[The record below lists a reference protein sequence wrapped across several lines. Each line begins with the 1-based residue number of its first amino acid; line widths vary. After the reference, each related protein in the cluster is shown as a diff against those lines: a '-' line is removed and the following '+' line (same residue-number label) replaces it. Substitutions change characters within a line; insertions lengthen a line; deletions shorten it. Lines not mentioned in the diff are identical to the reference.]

1 MSDYDA
7 IIIGGGPAGL
17 TAGLY
22 LSRANWKTLL
32 LEKNCFGGYIM
43 NIETIE
49 NYPGFPEGISGALL
63 GSQMADQ
70 AEKFGLKMEM
80 AEVTG
85 LEIATTSKWVSCSDG
100 NRYSADTVI
109 IAGGS
114 HLKKL
119 GVPGEEELRGKGIIS
134 CALCD
139 GQEFAN
145 KVIAVCGGGD
155 AGVTEA
161 LYLSKL
167 ASKVNLV
174 EFMPKL
180 TATSILQDRVAS
192 NPKIEVHVGTK
203 VEAILGKDHVTGLEI
218 RKSGNAKTEVL
229 PVEGLLVHIGL
240 DPNTGYLN
248 GIVPLDG
255 QRKITVSNK
264 METDLPGVF
273 SAGDIRSG
281 SYGQVCTAVGDG
293 GTAAIS
299 AIRYL
304 QTLSK

>member
-7 IIIGGGPAGL
+7 VIIGGGPAGL

-32 LEKNCFGGYIM
+32 LEKENFGGYIM
-43 NIETIE
+43 NIDMIE
-49 NYPGFPEGISGALL
+49 NYPGFPEGVSGAVL

-70 AEKFGLKMEM
+70 AAKFGLKMEM

-85 LEIATTSKWVSCSDG
+85 LEIFSSSKWVSCSGG
-100 NRYSADTVI
+100 NGFTADAI
-109 IAGGS
+109 IISGGS

-119 GVPGEEELRGKGIIS
+119 GVPGEEKLRGKGVIS

-139 GQEFAN
+139 GGEFAN

-161 LYLSKL
+161 LYLSKI
-167 ASKVNLV
+167 ASKVHLV

-192 NPKIEVHVGTK
+192 NPKIKVHCGIK
-203 VEAILGKDHVTGLEI
+203 VEAVLGEDHVSGLEI
-218 RKSGNAKTEVL
+218 RESGNDKTEVL

-240 DPNTGYLN
+240 DPNTGYLD

-255 QRKITVSNK
+255 QRKIAVGNK
-264 METDLPGVF
+264 METELSGVF

-281 SYGQVCTAVGDG
+281 SPGQVCTAVGDG

-304 QTLSK
+304 QTLNK

>member
-1 MSDYDA
+1 VSDYDA
-7 IIIGGGPAGL
+7 VIIGGGPAGL

-22 LSRANWKTLL
+22 LSRSKWKTLL
-32 LEKNCFGGYIM
+32 LEKDMFGGYIM
-43 NIETIE
+43 NIEMIE
-49 NYPGFPEGISGALL
+49 NYPGFPEGVEGAVL

-70 AEKFGLKMEM
+70 AAKFGLQLEM

-85 LEIATTSKWVSCSDG
+85 LEISSGTKWISCSGG
-100 NRYSADTVI
+100 NRFTADTVI

-119 GVPGEEELRGKGIIS
+119 GVPGEEKLRGKGIIS

-139 GQEFAN
+139 GGEFAN

-161 LYLSKL
+161 LYLSKI
-167 ASKVNLV
+167 ATKVHLI

-180 TATSILQDRVAS
+180 SATSILQERVAS
-192 NPKIEVHVGTK
+192 NPKIEVHCGTK
-203 VEAILGKDHVTGLEI
+203 VEAVLGDDHVTGLEL
-218 RKSGNAKTEVL
+218 RKSGNANTEVL
-229 PVEGLLVHIGL
+229 AVEGLLVHIGL

-264 METDLPGVF
+264 METEMSGVF
-273 SAGDIRSG
+273 SAGDIRS
-281 SYGQVCTAVGDG
+281 SSPGQVCTAVGDG

-304 QTLSK
+304 QTLRK